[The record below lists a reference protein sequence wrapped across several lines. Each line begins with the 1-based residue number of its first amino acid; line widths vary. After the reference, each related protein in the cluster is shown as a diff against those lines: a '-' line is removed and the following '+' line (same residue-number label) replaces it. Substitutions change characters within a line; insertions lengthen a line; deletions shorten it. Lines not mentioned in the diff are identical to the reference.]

1 MAVERRGRALFD
13 GTGLMRQLPFA
24 GDANLGAADAMTKT
38 QRYELTH
45 EQVLEICQALKFQA
59 DAFDHQE
66 GS

>member
-1 MAVERRGRALFD
+1 
-13 GTGLMRQLPFA
+13 MRQLPFA